1 MRTTMACWALAL
13 AALAPAASAQAN
25 PDPRAHYLFY
35 LHGRI
40 VEEQGAAAKHPEF
53 GVYDY
58 AGIVQRFRDSGFVVV
73 SEMRKPNTDVSVY
86 ADSVANQVRRLLGAG
101 VPGTNIA
108 VVGASKGAGIAMLVS
123 TRVTSPIRYVL
134 LANCNEYAL
143 KTLSPKLNGDVLSI
157 YEESDTLARSCT
169 QIFAQSPGLVRS
181 GEIRLQTGLKHGFIY
196 RPLAEWIGPAVGW
209 AKSAE
214 FRERE

>member
-1 MRTTMACWALAL
+1 M
-13 AALAPAASAQAN
+13 ASAAAAQVPA
-25 PDPRAHYLFY
+25 DPGSHYLFY

-53 GVYDY
+53 GPYEY
-58 AGIVQRFRDSGFVVV
+58 AAIVQQFKDSGFVVV
-73 SEMRKPNTDVSVY
+73 SEMRRRNTDVSVY
-86 ADSVANQVRRLLGAG
+86 ADSVARQVRRLLDAG
-101 VPGTNIA
+101 VPASHIA

-123 TRVTSPIRYVL
+123 TRVTTPVRYVL

-143 KTLSPKLNGDVLSI
+143 KTLAPRLNGDVLSI
-157 YEESDTLARSCT
+157 YEESDSLGRSCR

-196 RPLAEWIGPAVGW
+196 RPLAAWVGPAIGW

-214 FRERE
+214 FHERE